1 MQEST
6 AVEGRLNNNSQD
18 NESKRCQQEPSS
30 NCRNGGSVGSSC
42 SLRRASFTSASFTS
56 ASILGSVS
64 PSGHSMNGNNRR
76 GSGFPLTS
84 SSDRIRMSSLKIWE
98 NAKTPSFYARDNVS
112 NFLQWCRFL
121 SVREAVL
128 FESEDLV
135 LHTNPKNVVLCL
147 LEVARIVCTRHA
159 FSPTP
164 GLVELEKEIDAQI
177 EAEEAAAVSGSSEDS
192 TKTARNTLHLPL
204 ILSPQ
209 HSSQNG
215 EVNKD
220 ETDGHRNSSNQS
232 GHEIEDSSSW
242 RPSELP
248 SDVPPS
254 CPSPSAASLMST
266 VSIASARS
274 SGDTSV
280 VDQKDLSAQLDQKV
294 IMIVILT
301 DLLLIISNQLA
312 PIIPPIKKDLFRKE
326 INVRLM

>member
-1 MQEST
+1 
-6 AVEGRLNNNSQD
+6 
-18 NESKRCQQEPSS
+18 
-30 NCRNGGSVGSSC
+30 
-42 SLRRASFTSASFTS
+42 
-56 ASILGSVS
+56 
-64 PSGHSMNGNNRR
+64 
-76 GSGFPLTS
+76 
-84 SSDRIRMSSLKIWE
+84 MSSLKIWE

-192 TKTARNTLHLPL
+192 SKTGRNALHLPL
-204 ILSPQ
+204 ILS
-209 HSSQNG
+209 STLNG
-215 EVNKD
+215 EGNKD
-220 ETDGHRNSSNQS
+220 QTDGHRNSSNQS
-232 GHEIEDSSSW
+232 GHEIEDSNSW
-242 RPSELP
+242 PSQLP

-294 IMIVILT
+294 IMVLILINPLFIMVLILIN
-301 DLLLIISNQLA
+301 LLFIISNQLA
-312 PIIPPIKKDLFRKE
+312 PICYLTDQKMICLG
-326 INVRLM
+326 

>member
-1 MQEST
+1 
-6 AVEGRLNNNSQD
+6 
-18 NESKRCQQEPSS
+18 
-30 NCRNGGSVGSSC
+30 
-42 SLRRASFTSASFTS
+42 
-56 ASILGSVS
+56 
-64 PSGHSMNGNNRR
+64 
-76 GSGFPLTS
+76 
-84 SSDRIRMSSLKIWE
+84 MSSLKIWE

-192 TKTARNTLHLPL
+192 SKTGRNALHLPL
-204 ILSPQ
+204 I
-209 HSSQNG
+209 HSTQNG
-215 EVNKD
+215 ESNQD
-220 ETDGHRNSSNQS
+220 QTDGHRNSSNES
-232 GHEIEDSSSW
+232 GHEIEDSNSW

-294 IMIVILT
+294 ILIFVLILFLILT
-301 DLLLIISNQLA
+301 NPLVIICNQLT
-312 PIIPPIKKDLFRKE
+312 PICYLTDQKMIYLRK
-326 INVRLM
+326 RLV